1 MIPSLSLRGMAI
13 MGTIGLVFLL
23 PFLRRKDS
31 GSGDAARPAADFG
44 FLAQMFFLGAGF
56 MLVETKAVVYMALLF
71 GGTWIV
77 NSIVFCAVLV
87 MILVANLFVLATRPK
102 SLVPYYAALVV
113 SLLVNAAVPL
123 DAFLGLPRALQIA
136 GSCLLA
142 FAPIFFAGI
151 VFAVSFSRAADA
163 DRAFGANIAG
173 AMFGGLSEYSSMLL
187 GFQYVVLLAAVFY
200 ACSAASAYPRSGR
213 SYGEGLEAFK

>member
-1 MIPSLSLRGMAI
+1 
-13 MGTIGLVFLL
+13 
-23 PFLRRKDS
+23 
-31 GSGDAARPAADFG
+31 
-44 FLAQMFFLGAGF
+44 
-56 MLVETKAVVYMALLF
+56 
-71 GGTWIV
+71 
-77 NSIVFCAVLV
+77 VLV
-87 MILVANLFVLATRPK
+87 MIPVANLFVLATRPK

-123 DAFLGLPRALQIA
+123 DAFLGLSRALQIA

-151 VFAVSFSRAADA
+151 VFAVSFSRAVDA

-200 ACSAASAYPRSGR
+200 ACSAASAYTRSGR
-213 SYGEGLEAFK
+213 SYGDRLEAVK